1 MSEMTHSGGSV
12 TQRGNSLAEAPAGR
26 YDRTPISLAWNSN

>member
-1 MSEMTHSGGSV
+1 MSEMTHSGGIM
-12 TQRGNSLAEAPAGR
+12 TQGGNSLPEAPAGR